1 MLAML
6 LTYRR
11 RRTAA
16 TGKPLTLFGYVV
28 LLGLG
33 SATNVAMLVFVLA
46 NFHNTAAVYITA
58 VLGNFF
64 ILAFTFVQAL
74 AIIPRE
80 RAGGPTR
87 SRRIPAKVLP
97 KRQPAGV

>member
-16 TGKPLTLFGYVV
+16 TGKPPTLFGYVV

-46 NFHNTAAVYITA
+46 IHNTAAVYITA